1 MNEKEYAQVIAE
13 VLESLGRTIDD
24 LKKCLFSRNK
34 HHMNETKRNVL
45 TSVKA
50 SVPLFEEIVEKKEKN
65 ALDQAFLELLPSL
78 QRLGIAVN
86 DLLRGVQMT
95 VDADIPLTE
104 KAFSEISEMMA
115 LLKDL
120 ARDTNDVLATKNSHF
135 RAYAVSSV
143 EHLLQRTYECGLE
156 HQERVV
162 VGACTPK
169 ASFLYLDLMDS
180 MKRIGQEL
188 GGLCEKA

>member
-1 MNEKEYAQVIAE
+1 MDEKEYAKVIAE
-13 VLESLGRTIDD
+13 VLGSLGQTIDD

-34 HHMNETKRNVL
+34 HLMNETKRNVL

-50 SVPLFEEIVEKKEKN
+50 SVPLFEGIVEKKEKN

-78 QRLGIAVN
+78 QRLGIAVT
-86 DLLRGVQMT
+86 DLLGGVQVA
-95 VDADIPLTE
+95 VDTEIPLTE
-104 KAFSEISEMMA
+104 KAFGEISEMMA

-120 ARDTNDVLATKNSHF
+120 ARDTNDVLATRNSHF

-143 EHLLQRTYECGLE
+143 EHLLQRTYECGLG
-156 HQERVV
+156 HQQRVV
-162 VGACTPK
+162 VGVCTPK

-180 MKRIGQEL
+180 VKRIAQEL
-188 GGLCEKA
+188 GCLCEKA